1 MSSVGWEAQP
11 AKMSGSAFG
20 GEGATI
26 SAMKRKDIKKVKN
39 PDYDAANADD
49 EPEFVY
55 KIKSKPM
62 QRPFGPLRIWKFL
75 KRGPATA
82 LIQKKAEKAMRRRLS
97 AGCRVE
103 MKAEKQEKM
112 VAAIANAMK
121 AMKAMKAMQRRMK
134 AEEVKMVAAIA
145 NALKAMKAKK
155 AVKAMK
161 AMKR

>member
-1 MSSVGWEAQP
+1 
-11 AKMSGSAFG
+11 
-20 GEGATI
+20 
-26 SAMKRKDIKKVKN
+26 
-39 PDYDAANADD
+39 
-49 EPEFVY
+49 
-55 KIKSKPM
+55 M

-75 KRGPATA
+75 KRDPATA

-121 AMKAMKAMQRRMK
+121 AMKAMKAMQAKK
-134 AEEVKMVAAIA
+134 AV
-145 NALKAMKAKK
+145 KAMKAKK

-161 AMKR
+161 AMNK